1 MKKSSV
7 ILSVILFFAVSYT
20 IEAQDNAKEY
30 FFGKWNV
37 SVNGPNGKVAM
48 VVGFEKNNDA
58 IIGSIN
64 DSEGKELYKVT
75 DTTFGHES
83 VTVNFIGSQGTTPLY
98 LKKRDEDHL
107 TGDIMGMFS
116 ASGER
121 IKE

>member
-1 MKKSSV
+1 MKTLSV
-7 ILSVILFFAVSYT
+7 ILSAILFFAVFFT
-20 IEAQDNAKEY
+20 TEAQNNAKEY
-30 FFGKWNV
+30 FLGKWNV
-37 SVNGPNGKVAM
+37 SVNGPNGKVEM
-48 VVGFEKNNDA
+48 VVGFEKNNDT

-64 DSEGKELYKVT
+64 DSDGKELYKVT
-75 DTTFGHES
+75 DTTIGDES

-98 LKKRDEDHL
+98 LKKRDENHL

>member
-1 MKKSSV
+1 
-7 ILSVILFFAVSYT
+7 
-20 IEAQDNAKEY
+20 
-30 FFGKWNV
+30 
-37 SVNGPNGKVAM
+37 M
-48 VVGFEKNNDA
+48 VVGFEKNNDT

-64 DSEGKELYKVT
+64 DSDGKELYKVT
-75 DTTFGHES
+75 DTTIGDES

-98 LKKRDEDHL
+98 LKKRDENHL